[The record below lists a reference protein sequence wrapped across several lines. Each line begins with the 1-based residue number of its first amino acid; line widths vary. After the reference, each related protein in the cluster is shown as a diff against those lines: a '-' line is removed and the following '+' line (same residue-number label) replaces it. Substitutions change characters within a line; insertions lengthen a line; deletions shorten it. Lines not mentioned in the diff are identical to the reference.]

1 MGDPKRPRKQYVTP
15 KHPWRADRLA
25 EELQLLGEY
34 GLRNKRELWRAE
46 TILRKIRTH
55 ARKLFGLTGEKR
67 AEEERSLINRLY
79 RMGLVEENATAD
91 DVLKLTV
98 RDILE
103 RRLQTIVY
111 RLGLA
116 KTVYQARQ
124 FIVHG
129 HVYVGD
135 RKVRSPSYHVMRGE
149 EKLIKVALPIAAAAG
164 AGSSEPETSSQQE
177 GES

>member
-1 MGDPKRPRKQYVTP
+1 MGDPKKPRKQYETP
-15 KHPWRADRLA
+15 KHPWKADRLA
-25 EELQLLGEY
+25 AELQLIGEY

-67 AEEERSLINRLY
+67 AEEERALIGRLY
-79 RMGLVEENATAD
+79 RMGLVDENATAD

-103 RRLQTIVY
+103 RRLQTMVY

-116 KTVYQARQ
+116 RTIYQARQ
-124 FIVHG
+124 LVVHG

-149 EKLIKVALPIAAAAG
+149 ERLIRVALPIAVQAEQEKVG
-164 AGSSEPETSSQQE
+164 GEEGSEA
-177 GES
+177 

>member
-1 MGDPKRPRKQYVTP
+1 MGDPKKPRKQYETP
-15 KHPWRADRLA
+15 GHPWKADRLA
-25 EELQLLGEY
+25 AELQLLGEY

-46 TILRKIRTH
+46 TKLRKIRAQ
-55 ARKLFGLTGEKR
+55 ARSLFVLTGEKR
-67 AEEERSLINRLY
+67 AEEEGKLIRRLH
-79 RMGLVEENATAD
+79 RMGIVDENAIAD

-111 RLGLA
+111 RLGFARSL
-116 KTVYQARQ
+116 YQARQ
-124 FIVHG
+124 LIVHG

-149 EKLIKVALPIAAAAG
+149 EEKIRVAIPL
-164 AGSSEPETSSQQE
+164 EPREAVS
-177 GES
+177 

>member
-1 MGDPKRPRKQYVTP
+1 MGDPKRPRKQYETP
-15 KHPWRADRLA
+15 KHPWKADRLA
-25 EELQLLGEY
+25 AELQLVGEY

-55 ARKLFGLTGEKR
+55 ARKLFGLTGEQR
-67 AEEERSLINRLY
+67 AKEERSLISRLY
-79 RMGLVEENATAD
+79 RMGLVDENATAD

-103 RRLQTIVY
+103 RRLQTMVY
-111 RLGLA
+111 RLGYA
-116 KTVYQARQ
+116 RTIHQARQ

-129 HVYVGD
+129 HVYIGD

-149 EKLIKVALPIAAAAG
+149 ERLIRVALPIAAEAR
-164 AGSSEPETSSQQE
+164 GSSAEAKGEEPSE
-177 GES
+177 ES

>member
-1 MGDPKRPRKQYVTP
+1 MGDPKKPRKQYETP
-15 KHPWRADRLA
+15 KHPWKADRLA
-25 EELQLLGEY
+25 AELQLVGEY

-55 ARKLFGLTGEKR
+55 ARKLFGLTGEQRVK
-67 AEEERSLINRLY
+67 EERALIGRLY
-79 RMGLVEENATAD
+79 RMGLVDENATAD

-103 RRLQTIVY
+103 RRLQTMVY

-116 KTVYQARQ
+116 RTIHQARQ

-135 RKVRSPSYHVMRGE
+135 KKVRSPSYHVMRGE
-149 EKLIKVALPIAAAAG
+149 ENLIRVALPIAAQQQS
-164 AGSSEPETSSQQE
+164 SSEAGRESS
-177 GES
+177 ES